1 MMRVN
6 NTKRENSA
14 SSNSATA
21 PTLLSAM
28 QRQGLRGTPSWP
40 RDLVLYAMV
49 HSHTSWCQRHMLLWC
64 QSVHKRAYPR
74 LPTLN
79 TLFHNGDRNE
89 KVIGNLHPEPHH
101 DQKLITSRGSPL
113 AHFYH
118 VWSTSFPHPWVIL
131 LTDTQTHRWQNERSN
146 YSTSRCGVIK
156 YLILQKSLI
165 WQISNW
171 LLLLLLLIK
180 HWFRVTP
187 SQ

>member
-131 LTDTQTHRWQNERSN
+131 LTDTQTTERTVKLLHQPLQSN
-146 YSTSRCGVIK
+146 KIFNIAKIINMANQQLICATSTELTAK
-156 YLILQKSLI
+156 LIPQ
-165 WQISNW
+165 
-171 LLLLLLLIK
+171 
-180 HWFRVTP
+180 
-187 SQ
+187 